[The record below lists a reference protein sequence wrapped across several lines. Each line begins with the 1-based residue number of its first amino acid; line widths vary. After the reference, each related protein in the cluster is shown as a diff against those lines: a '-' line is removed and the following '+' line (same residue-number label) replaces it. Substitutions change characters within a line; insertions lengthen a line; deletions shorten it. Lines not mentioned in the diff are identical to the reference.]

1 MAKNDLQGALDL
13 LILKSL
19 SHLGSMHGF
28 GIILHIEHVSDE
40 LLNVEEGSLYPA
52 LHRMEQSGWVR
63 AEWAVTE
70 SSRKAKFYTLTAA
83 GRKQLAAREK
93 NWEQVVKGVQTI
105 LRLAGGE
112 VWVSS
117 VVSGPWAGVRSWI
130 ARSKMSC
137 ASICGCTSTPMSRR
151 G

>member
-28 GIILHIEHVSDE
+28 GIIPHSERVSDE

-63 AEWAVTE
+63 AEWAMTE
-70 SSRKAKFYTLTAA
+70 SSRKAKFYALTPA
-83 GRKQLAAREK
+83 GRKQLAARKK
-93 NWEQVVKGVQTI
+93 NWEQVVKGVQSV
-105 LRLAGGE
+105 LRY
-112 VWVSS
+112 V
-117 VVSGPWAGVRSWI
+117 
-130 ARSKMSC
+130 
-137 ASICGCTSTPMSRR
+137 
-151 G
+151 

>member
-28 GIILHIEHVSDE
+28 GIILHIERVSDE

-63 AEWAVTE
+63 SEWAVTE
-70 SSRKAKFYTLTAA
+70 SSRRARFYSLTAA

-93 NWEQVVKGVQTI
+93 TGSRLPRVFRQYSVTREVNHEHLPSHMGSRQT
-105 LRLAGGE
+105 LE
-112 VWVSS
+112 
-117 VVSGPWAGVRSWI
+117 
-130 ARSKMSC
+130 AR
-137 ASICGCTSTPMSRR
+137 P
-151 G
+151 